1 MWKSARVSTYAIIGV
16 LGSAM
21 TLSVGDRLGRYEI
34 LGPLGAGGM
43 GEVYRARDTELD
55 REVAV
60 KVLLEAVAQDPD
72 RIARFEREARLL
84 ASLSHQ
90 NIATL
95 HGLEEHEGQRYL
107 VMELAEGETLAE
119 RLQRGSL
126 PADEALE
133 IALQIA
139 NGLEAAHEAGIV
151 HRDLK
156 PANVMLSH
164 EGKVKVLDFGLGK
177 AWQTDEGDADLT
189 QSPTLTGQIT
199 EGGMLLGTVAYMSP
213 EQARGKR
220 VDNRTD
226 NWAFGC
232 VLFEMLTGQ
241 KPFQGETVTDA
252 LAAVVTFEPD
262 WENLPDATPPTI
274 QHLLRRCL
282 QKAPNRRLHSIADAR
297 LDIEDVINEPPA
309 TYGSAQVTD
318 GGRHK
323 KGLSTGAAVAVALAG
338 AVVGGGLVIGFVKQ
352 TVQSDEAAVARGPQP
367 VIFLMDTSAPRGVY
381 DPETLHDSGTNADD
395 LNDLLRD
402 LPVTLFKETLGSTW
416 DREDQILKQ
425 RPDLILIHRSSFFH
439 SANLEFGFGYGP
451 FEDPEDDARFVRSYL
466 MIESKLMAF
475 LGYVGLGDPQTKF
488 LVYSRGRGGK
498 WPQEDRTAW
507 VAEIEG
513 RFPQLKGR
521 VFTMKVPVDEDGAGS
536 FRDPVTGQMIRER
549 VVDLLELDESQPD
562 QR

>member
-1 MWKSARVSTYAIIGV
+1 
-16 LGSAM
+16 M

-43 GEVYRARDTELD
+43 GEVYRAKDTELD

-177 AWQTDEGDADLT
+177 AWQTEEGDADLT

-262 WENLPDATPPTI
+262 WEKLPDATPPTI
-274 QHLLRRCL
+274 LHLLRRCL

-381 DPETLHDSGTNADD
+381 DPETQHDSGTNADD

-439 SANLEFGFGYGP
+439 SANLELGFGYPP

-466 MIESKLMAF
+466 VIESKLMAF

-488 LVYSRGRGGK
+488 LVYSRGRGGR

-521 VFTMKVPVDEDGAGS
+521 VFTMKVPVDEDGVGS